1 MKIYIGKENQ
11 ALSDKEFLRKL
22 TIPNKYKPNYVDWDG
37 NPREYDRFQDGY
49 DDYDNRG
56 FAVLVYK
63 TASTSRKEEY
73 RSESLKVSSDMY
85 PYIMLSLDMTY
96 NEYKKAGNI
105 FCPQVKAL
113 DEWRFR
119 PLLFYNAEPIWLK
132 DSVSYTGD
140 TGPIAFYVRNTQQ
153 FATPHVH
160 SMIVSEEYEDK
171 VQFFFNCV
179 NYDLTLDKSVDF
191 NIHSGGI
198 DNLKAYKEAGN
209 FITIDR
215 TAFRNAKDKEGKPY
229 SMKLQLTTGVKDFL
243 GFEDN
248 NDEFRRDYYINK
260 DSTIGFLYKTQRD
273 SIEYNPEG
281 SERRGIV
288 KLLNKEGYV
297 RSINPTFE
305 IDLTDLEVGYYM
317 FKGKVQIDTKKIYSE
332 DWSVPEGKVY
342 ENNLKVYIRIVET
355 GNF

>member
-22 TIPNKYKPNYVDWDG
+22 TIPNKYKPNYVDYEG
-37 NPREYDRFQDGY
+37 NLMEYDRFKDGY

-63 TASTSRKEEY
+63 TASTN
-73 RSESLKVSSDMY
+73 SENFRAESVKVSTDLF
-85 PYIMLSLDMTY
+85 PYVTLNLDMSY
-96 NEYKKAGNI
+96 NEYKKVGNI

-113 DEWRFR
+113 DEWRFK
-119 PLLFYNAEPIWLK
+119 PLMFYNAETVWIK
-132 DSVSYTGD
+132 DSSTYTGEVC
-140 TGPIAFYVRNTQQ
+140 PINLYIRNTNK
-153 FATPHVH
+153 FYSPHVH
-160 SMIVSEEYEDK
+160 SVIVAPEYDDK
-171 VQFFFNCV
+171 VLYSYNCV
-179 NYDLTLDKSVDF
+179 NIELTNKKNVDF
-191 NIHSGGI
+191 EPHEGNV
-198 DNLKAYKEAGN
+198 DNTKAYKIEGDC
-209 FITIDR
+209 ITVDR
-215 TAFRNAKDKEGKPY
+215 TAFRNAKDEKGKPY
-229 SMKLQLTTGVKDFL
+229 SMKLQLITEVKDFV
-243 GFEDN
+243 GFDDSDN
-248 NDEFRRDYYINK
+248 EFRRDYYINK
-260 DSTIGFLYKTQRD
+260 DSTIGFIYKTQRD

-297 RSINPTFE
+297 GSLNPTFE

-317 FKGKVQIDTKKIYSE
+317 FKGRVQIDTKKIYSE

-342 ENNLKVYIRIVET
+342 DNNLKVYIRIVET